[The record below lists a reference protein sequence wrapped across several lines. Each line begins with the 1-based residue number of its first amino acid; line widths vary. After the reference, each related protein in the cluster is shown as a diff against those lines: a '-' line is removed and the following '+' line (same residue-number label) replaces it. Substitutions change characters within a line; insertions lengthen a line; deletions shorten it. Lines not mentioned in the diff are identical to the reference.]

1 MSLLDLEKEGTKLDS
16 KVFKSKCRRT
26 PAVQQ
31 EHAPVFVNEV
41 VGVPML
47 LW

>member
-1 MSLLDLEKEGTKLDS
+1 MSLLDLEKEGTRLDS
-16 KVFKSKCRRT
+16 KVFKSKCR
-26 PAVQQ
+26 
-31 EHAPVFVNEV
+31 HAPVFVNEV